1 MSHGGAR
8 RRLGQARQG
17 WRGCAA
23 RGGAA
28 VSDGVVGPR
37 ARLGDQRSGRS
48 SAAIGVES
56 ASQFSILLVTLVWS
70 AVSVHSALSGLVVV
84 PILSSRSPSQTG
96 DTRCPEPE
104 SSANGE
110 SRSLFPYRTGELSL
124 PLWRMLT
131 SLHARVFGSAVAS
144 RCASQFAAA
153 IAALLIGLALAGPAA
168 AQDLPGF
175 GAGGEALGGLGR
187 NAILLVGG
195 LTLLSLAPGLAIMVT
210 CFPFVVTV
218 LSILRQSIGLQ
229 QSPPNMLIVSLAIF
243 LSWYV
248 MDPVLRDAWQVAGAP
263 LQRGEIT
270 LPVAFERGVEPF
282 RRFMAERIDPDTM
295 AALADVAPT
304 PAGAAPVTDDPQTA
318 PLSLI
323 VPSFMLSE
331 IQKAF
336 AIGFLVS
343 LPFLIIDLV
352 VSAILMSMGMM
363 MVPPTVVALPFK
375 LAFFVAVDGWGLL
388 ASALVRGYQG
398 GG

>member
-1 MSHGGAR
+1 M
-8 RRLGQARQG
+8 
-17 WRGCAA
+17 
-23 RGGAA
+23 
-28 VSDGVVGPR
+28 
-37 ARLGDQRSGRS
+37 
-48 SAAIGVES
+48 AI
-56 ASQFSILLVTLVWS
+56 
-70 AVSVHSALSGLVVV
+70 
-84 PILSSRSPSQTG
+84 
-96 DTRCPEPE
+96 C
-104 SSANGE
+104 
-110 SRSLFPYRTGELSL
+110 
-124 PLWRMLT
+124 
-131 SLHARVFGSAVAS
+131 LHTRVFGSVSAS

-153 IAALLIGLALAGPAA
+153 IAALLIGLALTGPAA

-175 GAGGEALGGLGR
+175 SAGGEALGGLGR